1 MNPFDDEFLARYAA
15 GATVLPA
22 DPEATAVIQYL
33 VEGLP
38 GGKRWFYEEVRSG
51 AVTECRAG
59 RHPDPLVTV
68 TWKADAAL
76 AVTGGS
82 LSDDEAY
89 MRGDTKVEGAY
100 EVWLDTL
107 HPWRTSTERRALL
120 ASLVASCE
128 PA

>member
-1 MNPFDDEFLARYAA
+1 MSPFDDEFLARYAEA
-15 GATVLPA
+15 GAGVPA

-38 GGKRWFYEEVRSG
+38 GGKRWFFESVQG
-51 AVTECRAG
+51 GQVTECRAG
-59 RHPDPLVTV
+59 RHADPTATV

-76 AVTGGS
+76 ALVSGE
-82 LSDDEAY
+82 LSDDEGF

-107 HPWRTSTERRALL
+107 HPWRTSEARRSALAAL
-120 ASLVASCE
+120 AADCEAS
-128 PA
+128 